1 MNVRANMAFDENSMY
16 VQPVSSTSPT
26 NSYVIPDAQVIDQT
40 TADAFTGTFSGQLLT
55 CPDDCVEGL
64 TEMIQSAESEILL
77 SLQYLDLDW
86 KWGWG
91 ENPLISALQ
100 QAASDGVSIRL
111 IINGAYLD
119 EDIQDVVDRINNDW
133 NITNGWDASAII
145 MSEDDDV
152 MKLHNK
158 GAIVDGESVLISSIN
173 WGDSAMVRNR
183 EMGLIIT
190 STEVAAPF
198 VASWYADWNRL
209 DNVTDTDND
218 GMPDIFEVNNGL
230 NRTIS
235 MHGGVLEADM
245 DNDKD
250 GLSNLDE
257 YTLGGHPLNA
267 DTDGDCILDAVEVSW
282 AQATALNPNVEDV
295 SPSDAINLA
304 DADGDGVNESEAL
317 GCDLGGIEPV
327 DPNDNQS
334 NETSVD
340 DDQDGVLNTD
350 DDCPETPANTPTDVS
365 GCSSDQ
371 RNQKA
376 GDSSGAAE
384 EGLGE
389 TFMLLLMLGGLLLL
403 IGAVYG
409 IVQSRKETEARKDWV
424 TDQHIDDVV
433 GTDAQWEQPVLDGRH
448 DQVESPLASELD
460 RFPGWDE
467 TMLQQY
473 LDLGWTLDQLEE
485 YYQQQVAEQG

>member
-1 MNVRANMAFDENSMY
+1 
-16 VQPVSSTSPT
+16 
-26 NSYVIPDAQVIDQT
+26 
-40 TADAFTGTFSGQLLT
+40 
-55 CPDDCVEGL
+55 
-64 TEMIQSAESEILL
+64 MIQSAESEILL

-190 STEVAAPF
+190 SSEVAAPF

-245 DNDKD
+245 DNDND

-282 AQATALNPNVEDV
+282 AQATALNQNVEDV

-340 DDQDGVLNTD
+340 DDQDGVLNAD
-350 DDCPETPANTPTDVS
+350 DDCPDTPADTPTDVS

-409 IVQSRKETEARKDWV
+409 IVQSRKDTEARKDWV

-433 GTDAQWEQPVLDGRH
+433 GTDAQWEQPVLDGRQ
-448 DQVESPLASELD
+448 DEVESPLASELD

-467 TMLQQY
+467 GMLQQY